1 MVSVLILD
9 GFSDAKHASGA
20 YIPFFEGLLW
30 FSGVKCRTVTPDGFE
45 RIYSVFGK
53 TADNIIY
60 VPRLSE
66 SGKQGLSFIYTD
78 STSGSS
84 ASFRIA
90 SALRERRSENGVVFV
105 NPLCEGDPLA
115 SYSPVIV
122 DDICVDKTDAA
133 GLYSLALDA
142 ACSICSYYG
151 ISVKEA

>member
-20 YIPFFEGLLW
+20 YIPFFEGLLR
-30 FSGVKCRTVTPDGFE
+30 FSGVKCRTVTP
-45 RIYSVFGK
+45 
-53 TADNIIY
+53 
-60 VPRLSE
+60 
-66 SGKQGLSFIYTD
+66 
-78 STSGSS
+78 

>member
-1 MVSVLILD
+1 M
-9 GFSDAKHASGA
+9 
-20 YIPFFEGLLW
+20 
-30 FSGVKCRTVTPDGFE
+30 
-45 RIYSVFGK
+45 
-53 TADNIIY
+53 
-60 VPRLSE
+60 
-66 SGKQGLSFIYTD
+66 
-78 STSGSS
+78 
-84 ASFRIA
+84 
-90 SALRERRSENGVVFV
+90 FV

>member
-1 MVSVLILD
+1 MYQ
-9 GFSDAKHASGA
+9 GFPKAESRDCHL
-20 YIPFFEGLLW
+20 YIPI
-30 FSGVKCRTVTPDGFE
+30 RPPA
-45 RIYSVFGK
+45 R
-53 TADNIIY
+53 
-60 VPRLSE
+60 
-66 SGKQGLSFIYTD
+66 
-78 STSGSS
+78 S